1 MNAERVVAGFFAAL
15 CLVFLVRLLVG
26 ERRRFH
32 MDRAFWRAVDV
43 CKAPLVDI
51 QKWLKRRKAAKQA
64 KLQARELIA
73 RARNTSVER
82 TGNVYSP
89 NAFKDKHQRGQA
101 SDETQ
106 GPGPH

>member
-1 MNAERVVAGFFAAL
+1 MNAERVVAAFFAAL
-15 CLVFLVRLLVG
+15 CLVFLVRLMVG

-32 MDRAFWRAVDV
+32 LDRTFWRTVDA
-43 CKAPLVDI
+43 CKAPWMAAKRWYL
-51 QKWLKRRKAAKQA
+51 RRKAANKA
-64 KLQARELIA
+64 KVQARALIA

-82 TGNVYSP
+82 TGNVYAPS
-89 NAFKDKHQRGQA
+89 AFKDKHQRGQA